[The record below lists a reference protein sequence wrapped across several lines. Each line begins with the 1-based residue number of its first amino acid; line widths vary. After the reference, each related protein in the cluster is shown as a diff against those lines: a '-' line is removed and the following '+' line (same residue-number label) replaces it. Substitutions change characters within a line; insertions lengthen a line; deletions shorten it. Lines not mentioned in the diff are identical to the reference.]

1 MKNNTSLRLLNI
13 CRVSSNEQGE
23 GYSLEAQNQANH
35 EWAKRKGYAIVDTVQ
50 YIETASKQKERK
62 RFREIIDRLRKDAT
76 IDGAV
81 FHKVDRACRNIT
93 DLAMLEALET
103 EKNKRIFFAT
113 QEFPQNAAGRL
124 SVGVMGVVA
133 RWYTDNLREEV
144 NKGFRGKIE
153 AGEYPHKPPY
163 GYLTVKESKDSR
175 LPTPDPKKVENVR
188 TIFKLMATG
197 QYSIDTL
204 REELFQRGMY
214 FSAKTRRWTRSHLA
228 KMLRHPFYIGKI
240 LWHGQIYEG
249 KHEPIVSE
257 KVWQKVQNVL
267 DGRSNAK
274 SHQKRSFTY
283 GHGLIKCADCGY
295 NVTAETHKKQYTYYI
310 CAQRRHIDHV
320 EKPAWVPEPKIES
333 QIVSLLEKLVLPK
346 EVYDWVLEYLKRS
359 ATQESTDVEKE
370 LKSLKR
376 KISESQK
383 TIDSILLRAAQ
394 AEDSLADGFMR
405 LAQERQSEVTLLQ
418 HRFEQVKSGLQEDN
432 GGPLKILELAQ
443 DLSRQYVTLKPPQKR
458 QIANSVFSNLELNGV
473 SLCADY
479 RLPFAILAKNA
490 NRPVN
495 YAREDSNLQPSDS
508 KSATLS
514 N

>member
-1 MKNNTSLRLLNI
+1 MKNTIPLRLLNI
-13 CRVSSNEQGE
+13 CRVSSNEQSE
-23 GYSLEAQNQANH
+23 GYSLESQNQVNH
-35 EWAKRKGYAIVDTVQ
+35 EWAKRKGYVIVDTIEYV
-50 YIETASKQKERK
+50 ETASKQKERK
-62 RFREIIDRLRKDAT
+62 RFQEIIARIRKDTT

-81 FHKVDRACRNIT
+81 FHKVDRACRNLT
-93 DLAMLEALET
+93 DLALLEALES

-153 AGEYPHKPPY
+153 AGEYPHRPPY

-175 LPTPDPKKVENVR
+175 LPTPDPEKAENVR

-204 REELFQRGMY
+204 REELFQRGIY
-214 FSAKTRRWTRSHLA
+214 YSAKTRKWTRSHLGR
-228 KMLRHPFYIGKI
+228 MLRYPFYIGKM

-249 KHEPIVSE
+249 KHELIVDE
-257 KVWQKVQNVL
+257 KVWKKVQKVL
-267 DGRSNAK
+267 DGRTNTK
-274 SHQKRSFTY
+274 SKQKRSFIY
-283 GHGLIKCADCGY
+283 GHGLLKCADCGY
-295 NVTAETHKKQYTYYI
+295 NVTAETHKKKYTYYI
-310 CAQRRHIDHV
+310 CAQRRHVDHV
-320 EKPAWVPEPKIES
+320 EKPAWVPEHKVES

-346 EVYDWVLEYLKRS
+346 DVYDWALEYLKRAS
-359 ATQESTDVEKE
+359 KQETSDVEKE

-376 KISESQK
+376 KISDSQK
-383 TIDSILLRAAQ
+383 TVDSILLRAAQ
-394 AEDSLADGFMR
+394 ADDSLAEGFMR

-418 HRFEQVKSGLQEDN
+418 HRFGQLKSGLKDEDDK
-432 GGPLKILELAQ
+432 PLKILELTQ
-443 DLSRQYVTLKPPQKR
+443 NLSRQYVTLKPSKKR

-495 YAREDSNLQPSDS
+495 YPQGDSNSCYRDENPAS
-508 KSATLS
+508 
-514 N
+514 